1 MKKLCLL
8 VIALMLTFLTATQ
21 IKANKKDGS
30 IVFTIK
36 KKTDNGFQ
44 KQLWIVNP
52 DGSGLRRLLD
62 DKYQLSTDIVWDPNG
77 DQFVVA
83 VKSAEFSY
91 QLIIFSEDGDIK
103 KTVKTAERPDTVTAG
118 MQISYSSDGVTI
130 YEYQFETNKYRVI
143 LETPNDTLNM
153 KPAISPDGEYLA
165 FTHIEFGTFLYAQLI
180 QHPTEINKTFSS
192 NDYGMGFVYYDIA
205 LLAQEETPV
214 VDKPISFQWTR
225 DETGD
230 WLLVASMLA
239 YDQNTRDTNMV
250 LYALHPVT
258 MKNPQKYVF
267 PAGVN
272 FPSFSLSSKGSQ
284 VLYTQ
289 HGLNIMSITTKK
301 VTKIYNSE
309 DSVSPVWNKSDT
321 QIAFGCG
328 VELCIY
334 NLQKDSVDKI
344 KTQFDP
350 QQVSFD
356 QITWSGK
363 SSK

>member
-1 MKKLCLL
+1 
-8 VIALMLTFLTATQ
+8 
-21 IKANKKDGS
+21 
-30 IVFTIK
+30 
-36 KKTDNGFQ
+36 
-44 KQLWIVNP
+44 
-52 DGSGLRRLLD
+52 
-62 DKYQLSTDIVWDPNG
+62 
-77 DQFVVA
+77 
-83 VKSAEFSY
+83 
-91 QLIIFSEDGDIK
+91 
-103 KTVKTAERPDTVTAG
+103 
-118 MQISYSSDGVTI
+118 
-130 YEYQFETNKYRVI
+130 
-143 LETPNDTLNM
+143 
-153 KPAISPDGEYLA
+153 
-165 FTHIEFGTFLYAQLI
+165 
-180 QHPTEINKTFSS
+180 
-192 NDYGMGFVYYDIA
+192 
-205 LLAQEETPV
+205 
-214 VDKPISFQWTR
+214 
-225 DETGD
+225 
-230 WLLVASMLA
+230 
-239 YDQNTRDTNMV
+239 MV